1 MFKETGGK
9 IPVCSKYFA
18 NGFNTFLFHSPFRLS
33 YRGIVLMGGSSD
45 YGLSPDEVLARES
58 LLSYFEDLIKRTGPL
73 RLNGPELMC
82 HLQDRLEDSDS
93 LLIGRGAESLSEA
106 DNFGAFLSTSPD
118 LILVDD
124 YVCAIIDETKTKS
137 MALTD
142 ILSSYVPTPVHV
154 SQPTATDKPPTTTLC
169 TSTNNPFGA
178 IGSSPPAA
186 ISSLPANNVWK
197 SGPPSIIGNNYLQYK
212 LRLIKISRPI
222 G

>member
-1 MFKETGGK
+1 
-9 IPVCSKYFA
+9 
-18 NGFNTFLFHSPFRLS
+18 
-33 YRGIVLMGGSSD
+33 MGGSSD
-45 YGLSPDEVLARES
+45 YGFSPDEVLARES

-73 RLNGPELMC
+73 RLNGPELRC

-106 DNFGAFLSTSPD
+106 ENFGSFLTMSPD

-142 ILSSYVPTPVHV
+142 ILNTYVPTPLPSV
-154 SQPTATDKPPTTTLC
+154 SQPITTDKPTTAMS
-169 TSTNNPFGA
+169 TSTSNPFGA

-186 ISSLPANNVWK
+186 MSSLPASNVWK
-197 SGPPSIIGNNYLQYK
+197 SGPPSIIGKNHYISYK
-212 LRLIKISRPI
+212 FKAKWI
-222 G
+222 